1 MKSGSKKT
9 FKLVAATSMSL
20 FSLLTVFSACI
31 AWFSMNKD
39 VDGSGMD
46 LQIVVN
52 DGRLRKVY
60 FHNYDDSDS
69 EDNVL
74 SFSKTPF
81 ATYQYNWATKT
92 ASLVGTIDSNKW
104 EMGTY
109 QTIDKDHPMLMIFEF
124 DTDYT
129 SSTPGDLFIRGITPV
144 GGDSLVQHYP
154 DDNEE
159 LDPIYTTNG
168 GFLGARKDD
177 GSPFYNINASNV
189 ANLVQSESNPGGILI
204 KQQNGTDYYALSSV
218 AYFRNRTF
226 SNSQYTTFLS
236 QNSGTTLDFATS
248 AFNVDESFTTI
259 NNETDRYIFNQKP
272 CLYKSDGS
280 ETVKYIAITIE
291 YSVDAI
297 GYIYSTYLGDSGL
310 NHYDSI
316 LDFACDWSLEV
327 Y

>member
-1 MKSGSKKT
+1 MKSGKNNKT
-9 FKLVAATSMSL
+9 LKLVGATSVTL
-20 FSLLTVFSACI
+20 FSLVSVFAATW

-46 LQIVVN
+46 LKVTSSS
-52 DGRLRKVY
+52 GRLSKIY
-60 FHNYDDSDS
+60 FHNYDDSDA
-69 EDNVL
+69 EDNIL

-81 ATYQYNWATKT
+81 ATYQYDWESNTT
-92 ASLVGTIDSNKW
+92 SIVGTVDNNKW
-104 EMGTY
+104 GMGTY
-109 QTIDKDHPMLMIFEF
+109 QSIDKDHPMLMIVEY
-124 DTDYT
+124 DNDYV
-129 SSTPGDLFIRGITPV
+129 SSATGDMVVRGVTPV
-144 GGDSLVQHYP
+144 GGEDLVQHYP

-189 ANLVQSESNPGGILI
+189 ANLLQSETNPGGILI

-218 AYFRNRTF
+218 AYFRNRAF
-226 SNSQYTTFLS
+226 SDSQFTTFK
-236 QNSGTTLDFATS
+236 NSSSTLDFAT
-248 AFNVDESFTTI
+248 NTLTIGEPFTTI
-259 NNETDRYIFNQKP
+259 KNDSDRYLFNQEP
-272 CLYKSDGS
+272 CLFKSSGS
-280 ETVKYIAITIE
+280 GTIKYIAITIE

-316 LDFACDWSLEV
+316 LDFACDWSLEI